1 MPGESERFIMAS
13 VSPTYPIMEKEK
25 QVPVSASAPLK
36 FPNIVNL
43 MGVQLHMRLTHEKD
57 SFFHR

>member
-1 MPGESERFIMAS
+1 MAS
-13 VSPTYPIMEKEK
+13 VSPTYPIMKKEK

-43 MGVQLHMRLTHEKD
+43 MGVQLHMRLTHETD